1 MSVEGGK
8 SPGEPKSCSQFL
20 TTETVVSISTR
31 ILGLN
36 QETTENDYEETSR
49 RLEAEKED

>member
-1 MSVEGGK
+1 MSIEGGK

-20 TTETVVSISTR
+20 TVRT
-31 ILGLN
+31 LGLN
-36 QETTENDYEETSR
+36 QEMTENENKETSR

>member
-20 TTETVVSISTR
+20 TVRT
-31 ILGLN
+31 LGLN
-36 QETTENDYEETSR
+36 QETTENENNEETSR